1 MGKSI
6 WRKPRTRKFDDH
18 VPTDDLSKQNESKKN
33 SNPTES
39 IEPTEPIKP
48 IDNESA
54 NNHPEQILKESEEKL
69 KKNER
74 ELEEGKIYDKGKNQ
88 SYSVTV
94 GLNPEAILLQSAH
107 NRNIEMTAGEMT
119 SLCSCPSILQEVQE
133 EQKSES
139 KPWKYVDIHG
149 MHKGP
154 YSSYEM
160 RLLWEEG
167 LITDSLLLCYNDNGW
182 RPLYGYYISQKDAF
196 IEEVNELLLVWI
208 VAY

>member
-1 MGKSI
+1 M
-6 WRKPRTRKFDDH
+6 
-18 VPTDDLSKQNESKKN
+18 
-33 SNPTES
+33 
-39 IEPTEPIKP
+39 
-48 IDNESA
+48 
-54 NNHPEQILKESEEKL
+54 

-74 ELEEGKIYDKGKNQ
+74 ELEERKIYDKGKNQ

-167 LITDSLLLCYNDNGW
+167 LITDNLLLCYNDNGW

-196 IEEVNELLLVWI
+196 IEEVIELLFF
-208 VAY
+208 